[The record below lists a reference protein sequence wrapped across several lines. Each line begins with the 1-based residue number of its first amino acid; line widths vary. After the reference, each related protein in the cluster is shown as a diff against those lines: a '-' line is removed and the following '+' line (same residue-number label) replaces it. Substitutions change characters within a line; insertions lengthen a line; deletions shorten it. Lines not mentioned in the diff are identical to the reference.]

1 MPASG
6 EYRIHWW
13 WNAWACLRLTRED
26 HNSCLTQHCKEL
38 CRKNESSKRIER
50 FASKINQE
58 DCSKKAPIERL
69 HMIMKLE
76 NSYERQETK
85 KKWMRNK
92 IYSPS
97 RCLQRQHKAMPN
109 DGQEMNFSRCDSLR
123 RKGKR
128 CSVTFRRL
136 PANYFD
142 YLFRSMLIKT
152 RKWITTLWKLI
163 GFVHRCRVDVCDF
176 WLFEDSMLFSNGWQI
191 HSEWQI
197 STFMEEE
204 KVFCGFCGQLVDEVR
219 INWNCARWNQPRMT
233 KTHDRYFLKLSSKFF
248 NPLFQI
254 DCDNFSI

>member
-1 MPASG
+1 MQRA
-6 EYRIHWW
+6 
-13 WNAWACLRLTRED
+13 
-26 HNSCLTQHCKEL
+26 L
-38 CRKNESSKRIER
+38 CRKNESSKRIGR

-85 KKWMRNK
+85 KWMRNK

-97 RCLQRQHKAMPN
+97 RCLQRLHKAMPN
-109 DGQEMNFSRCDSLR
+109 DGQEMNFSRCESLR

-142 YLFRSMLIKT
+142 YLRSMLIKT

-163 GFVHRCRVDVCDF
+163 GFVHQCRVDVCDF
-176 WLFEDSMLFSNGWQI
+176 WFFDDSMLFSSDWQI
-191 HSEWQI
+191 HSEWWN
-197 STFMEEE
+197 STFMVEE
-204 KVFCGFCGQLVDEVR
+204 KVFCGFCGQRVDKVRKIEIALVRVGK
-219 INWNCARWNQPRMT
+219 W
-233 KTHDRYFLKLSSKFF
+233 LKIDSFF
-248 NPLFQI
+248 NFPPISSRFLNPRFQI